1 MSTDPQTDPRS
12 RAGSRQDDDLAARL
26 RRLTDENERLFRE
39 VARSEKRFRRL
50 SRAVWQVQEEEHR
63 RLARELH
70 DGIGQLLV
78 ALKGRLEM
86 LARGDLDAAA
96 VSAVEECVTMVAE
109 ALEQTRELSRLLRP
123 TVLDDLGLESAL
135 RWLVR
140 TLRTRSGL
148 EVALTTRG
156 AEDRLDPD
164 VETLVFRVVQEALT
178 NVLKHS
184 GARRAEVELAVDGQ
198 QLRLVVR
205 DRGRGFVPERRLSE
219 VEEHGRLGLR
229 GIQDRVGLVGGSTR
243 LESAPGEGTTIHVR
257 VPLNGRNDPSS
268 S

>member
-1 MSTDPQTDPRS
+1 MSTEMPTDFPS
-12 RAGSRQDDDLAARL
+12 PAGDRRDDDLAARL
-26 RRLTDENERLFRE
+26 RRLTAENERLFRE
-39 VARSEKRFRRL
+39 VARSEMRFRRL

-86 LARGDLDAAA
+86 LARGGLDAVAG
-96 VSAVEECVTMVAE
+96 SAVAECVAMVAE
-109 ALEQTRELSRLLRP
+109 ALDQTRELSRLLRP

-140 TLRTRSGL
+140 TLRARSGL
-148 EVALTTRG
+148 EVTLTTRG

-164 VETLVFRVVQEALT
+164 IETLVFRVVQEALT

-184 GARRAEVELAVDGQ
+184 GALEAEVELAVEGQ
-198 QLRLVVR
+198 QLRLLVR
-205 DRGRGFVPERRLSE
+205 DRGRGFEPERMLSE
-219 VEEHGRLGLR
+219 VEEHGGLGLR
-229 GIQDRVGLVGGSTR
+229 GIQDRIVLVGGRTH
-243 LESAPGEGTTIHVR
+243 LESAPGEGTTLRVR
-257 VPLNGRNDPSS
+257 VPLNGRDDPR
-268 S
+268 